1 MKRKALAIVLTLL
14 MLVSVLPMGAFAA
27 SYTDTEGHWAEKSI
41 DRWTDA
47 KVLEGMGNNTYAPDE
62 NLTRAQAM
70 TIFSRLLKLT
80 EKGDI
85 SKLTDVAADA
95 WYAPYIETGY
105 AYEIIKG
112 TSDTTFDPTGEI
124 TREQFFSIFARAV
137 GMNLGAEKATSS
149 NKDFT
154 DLDSIS
160 DWAKEEGAVYAM
172 INAGYVN
179 GYPDGSLKPLRNIT
193 RAEVAKIL
201 DNAISDY
208 ITENGTYDLTGH
220 NGIVI
225 VTAPNVK
232 LTGDFNGLIVSSCP
246 DSTLDLSSI
255 KGKPHVHIL
264 GDNTKIINAPVGT
277 RITISPAADNVTVN
291 NKKYNP
297 RADFI
302 VGASGGGGSSTPY
315 NPQPQPTKT
324 AYAFM
329 TFKPLGKVD
338 EKVAKNNTL
347 DLRADVY
354 DNSTAQDVLKG
365 LASDATSIGAAVND
379 ILADLSNKHW
389 ASKDGK
395 DTVDIVNGEISV
407 TVNGVQKDLV
417 AKLDV
422 ASGNFKD
429 AEQRVAAKLTK
440 DDAKAAWAVICTQ
453 LDPTNLFDKGVND
466 KLAIKYKSGEFYA
479 GVINEVLTQLGIIAQ
494 NETDLDALLREVY
507 NGSTATYAANSWKGD
522 PDAVRTVVNI
532 TGFVTDPQNAN
543 DKINM
548 VVPFNTDSELVNVM
562 LEAGVNGP
570 AQLLSGNYQFTFEI
584 KGLSN

>member
-302 VGASGGGGSSTPY
+302 VGASGGGSSSSSSSATYVAELKFDVP
-315 NPQPQPTKT
+315 NGLTSKDPDLLVTVNSSMT
-324 AYAFM
+324 AADVLKALGEQAAES
-329 TFKPLGKVD
+329 TALTSAIDSKLPLNYDKNGTVVD
-338 EKVAKNNTL
+338 IAKDGVITVTIDGVAKNVGEKL
-347 DLRADVY
+347 DIASNAYLNSQLVKDVAAQLKTENGQKAWTDFVADMNPANMFTKVSATEVKL
-354 DNSTAQDVLKG
+354 D
-365 LASDATSIGAAVND
+365 ASNYAASIGAALND
-379 ILADLSNKHW
+379 LA
-389 ASKDGK
+389 A
-395 DTVDIVNGEISV
+395 
-407 TVNGVQKDLV
+407 LV
-417 AKLDV
+417 EAE
-422 ASGNFKD
+422 GND
-429 AEQRVAAKLTK
+429 
-440 DDAKAAWAVICTQ
+440 
-453 LDPTNLFDKGVND
+453 FD
-466 KLAIKYKSGEFYA
+466 Y
-479 GVINEVLTQLGIIAQ
+479 
-494 NETDLDALLREVY
+494 DALLKMVIGT
-507 NGSTATYAANSWKGD
+507 NGDFNMNKWVKN
-522 PDAVRTVVNI
+522 PDAVATMI
-532 TGFVTDPQNAN
+532 DKNADIQTPDDALYYLNMFAAFNN
-543 DKINM
+543 DNEIVQAVLKAAIEGDG
-548 VVPFNTDSELVNVM
+548 DSS
-562 LEAGVNGP
+562 
-570 AQLLSGNYQFTFEI
+570 LSIKGNYNLNFNVHTQ
-584 KGLSN
+584 S

>member
-105 AYEIIKG
+105 AYEIING
-112 TSDTTFDPTGEI
+112 TSETTFDPSGNI

-137 GMNLGAEKATSS
+137 GMNLGVDKASSS

-154 DLDSIS
+154 DLADLS

-297 RADFI
+297 KADFI
-302 VGASGGGGSSTPY
+302 VGASGGGGSSSSSSTTDSYNVTLTASTP
-315 NPQPQPTKT
+315 
-324 AYAFM
+324 FG
-329 TFKPLGKVD
+329 TFIMKAND
-338 EKVAKNNTL
+338 AK
-347 DLRADVY
+347 DVS
-354 DNSTAQDVLKG
+354 DALTQ
-365 LASDATSIGAAVND
+365 LASDTQ
-379 ILADLSNKHW
+379 
-389 ASKDGK
+389 K
-395 DTVDIVNGEISV
+395 DTVKQLIDKALKQLKDKDTTVGGFEVKVDAAGVITV
-407 TVNGVQKDLV
+407 TGAGADLDGHMKALSDEFNKHMDSAAAALGIDSNDANWAKLV
-417 AKLDV
+417 AAFDPYGMFDEKAYSETTMKYLTADEYAQKVIDVLDALNGLDTTVPEFASKLETVIANGNAKYGLDWSGVTYAPGAKAIEDGKLV
-422 ASGNFKD
+422 AGTA
-429 AEQRVAAKLTK
+429 AEVSATLVK
-440 DDAKAAWAVICTQ
+440 DDASSFSNAVQ
-453 LDPTNLFDKGVND
+453 DLVGLDITGYPDIM
-466 KLAIKYKSGEFYA
+466 AIVGA
-479 GVINEVLTQLGIIAQ
+479 GVKEARVCGGYTLTV
-494 NETDLDALLREVY
+494 DV
-507 NGSTATYAANSWKGD
+507 
-522 PDAVRTVVNI
+522 AV
-532 TGFVTDPQNAN
+532 A
-543 DKINM
+543 
-548 VVPFNTDSELVNVM
+548 E
-562 LEAGVNGP
+562 
-570 AQLLSGNYQFTFEI
+570 
-584 KGLSN
+584 

>member
-220 NGIVI
+220 KGIVI

-297 RADFI
+297 KADFI
-302 VGASGGGGSSTPY
+302 VGASSSTGGGGGGSSTP
-315 NPQPQPTKT
+315 TSTVTLT
-324 AYAFM
+324 ASTPFG
-329 TFKPLGKVD
+329 TFILKATD
-338 EKVAKNNTL
+338 AK
-347 DLRADVY
+347 DVS
-354 DNSTAQDVLKG
+354 DALTQ
-365 LASDATSIGAAVND
+365 LASDKDSVKAVVEKALTQLKDKDTTVGGFEVKVDAAGVITVTGAG
-379 ILADLSNKHW
+379 ADLDGHMKALREEFNKHMDSAAAALGIAADNADW
-389 ASKDGK
+389 AKLVAAFDPYSMFKDYSANSMTYLDADAYAQKVVDVLNALNGLDTTVPEFASKLETVIANGHAKYGLDWSGVTYAAGAKAIEDGK
-395 DTVDIVNGEISV
+395 
-407 TVNGVQKDLV
+407 LV
-417 AKLDV
+417 A
-422 ASGNFKD
+422 GT
-429 AEQRVAAKLTK
+429 AAKVSATLVK
-440 DDAKAAWAVICTQ
+440 DDASSFSNAVQ
-453 LDPTNLFDKGVND
+453 DLVGLDITGYPDIM
-466 KLAIKYKSGEFYA
+466 AIVGA
-479 GVINEVLTQLGIIAQ
+479 GVKEARVC
-494 NETDLDALLREVY
+494 
-507 NGSTATYAANSWKGD
+507 GD
-522 PDAVRTVVNI
+522 YTMSVV
-532 TGFVTDPQNAN
+532 V
-543 DKINM
+543 
-548 VVPFNTDSELVNVM
+548 E
-562 LEAGVNGP
+562 
-570 AQLLSGNYQFTFEI
+570 
-584 KGLSN
+584 

>member
-27 SYTDTEGHWAEKSI
+27 SYSDTEGHWAETSI

-47 KVLEGMGNNTYAPDE
+47 KVLEGMGNNLYAPDDF
-62 NLTRAQAM
+62 LTRAQAM

-105 AYEIIKG
+105 AYEIING
-112 TSDTTFDPTGEI
+112 TSETTFDPSGNI

-137 GMNLGAEKATSS
+137 GMNLGVDKASSS

-154 DLDSIS
+154 DLADIS

-277 RITISPAADNVTVN
+277 RITISPATDNVTVN

-302 VGASGGGGSSTPY
+302 VGASGSSGGTPF
-315 NPQPQPTKT
+315 NPQTQPTKT

-329 TFKPLGKVD
+329 TFKPLGN
-338 EKVAKNNTL
+338 VAKNNTL

-354 DNSTAQDVLKG
+354 DNSTAQSVLKD
-365 LASDATSIGAAVND
+365 LASDANNIGDAVND

-429 AEQRVAAKLTK
+429 AEQRVAKKLTT
-440 DDAKAAWAVICTQ
+440 DSAKAAWDVICTQ

-466 KLAIKYKSGEFYA
+466 KLAIKYKDGEFYA
-479 GVINEVLTQLGIIAQ
+479 GVISTVLTQLGIIAQ

-507 NGSTATYAANSWKGD
+507 NGSTATYAANSWKAD
-522 PDAVRTVVNI
+522 PDAVREVVKI